1 MAHDGRSIFND
12 LRVATV
18 ATFCTAVLLIE
29 ELPINV
35 VDTCGYSTIF
45 LAFKTHILF
54 YLQKSTARFITQ
66 KKTLPVVK
74 KDMLREL
81 PAKPSRAVSFL

>member
-45 LAFKTHILF
+45 
-54 YLQKSTARFITQ
+54 
-66 KKTLPVVK
+66 
-74 KDMLREL
+74 
-81 PAKPSRAVSFL
+81 